1 MSHRREAGAVPPWVI
16 PEEHANSTL
25 KNTKIQLIH
34 NNNNNNLM
42 NTDNDKEQINE
53 IINKTNHIDN
63 LCMPTIVPLKKEQLY
78 ITGGQLVNSDYM
90 QLADILIEDGKVVS
104 IGKNIEVQS
113 NTPTVD
119 ATGMLIMPGGI
130 DISTFLIQ
138 DLNSFDKEAYT
149 NATKKALLGGTT
161 TIVDTILCPKESS
174 AVNLLKKYQ
183 DNLSETRLWCD
194 VVIRIGF
201 MEIQE
206 AQLNEIDQL
215 SKQYGINSFLFIV
228 DPFEMN
234 KTSEE
239 PLFITNLLKAFDKCK
254 QTGSIAVVKCDLSG
268 STDHLNKQNELERNL
283 VEKCIYLANSTNCP
297 IIFTSV
303 NGINTIERISE
314 GRRQIPPVHI
324 TACCTP
330 KTLLPQVACNQQTD
344 NTLLH
349 LLTNGD
355 ITLISS
361 DQSNAN
367 TTRKSNDQ
375 QTIEQRLITTW
386 EAAVPSGWLDAS
398 SFVSLISANPARY
411 LGLYP
416 NKGSLHPGADAD
428 LICWPYE
435 SLTNPGIGQPSLII
449 HHGKLMEYNGNLIEK
464 QGNNDILKMISLNN
478 FSEIQPSQP
487 CGVLQTG
494 KLFPSTIYGLVNASE
509 RLRKNNQMPI
519 IREPW
524 TMNNLTGELN
534 TLQTKMSKINE
545 NGSINEQMKIDNTQ
559 IASNDSV
566 MTPSTNTRT
575 IRGQRDLHA
584 SGFSLSGAQIDD
596 DRPIRS
602 GIRTQQQNETRNPLW

>member
-25 KNTKIQLIH
+25 KNKTIPII
-34 NNNNNNLM
+34 NNNLI
-42 NTDNDKEQINE
+42 NINKNDKEQVNE
-53 IINKTNHIDN
+53 TTINKHNQIDN
-63 LCMPTIVPLKKEQLY
+63 FCMPINVQMKKEQLY
-78 ITGGQLVNSDYM
+78 ITGGQLVNSDCM
-90 QLADILIEDGKVVS
+90 QFADILIEDGKVVS
-104 IGKNIEVQS
+104 TGKNIKVQS
-113 NTPTVD
+113 DTPTLD
-119 ATGMLIMPGGI
+119 ASGMLIMPGGI
-130 DISTFLIQ
+130 DISTYLIQ

-149 NATKKALLGGTT
+149 NTTKKALLGGTT
-161 TIVDTILCPKESS
+161 TIVDTILCPKGSS
-174 AVNLLKKYQ
+174 AVNLMKKYQ
-183 DNLSETRLWCD
+183 DNLHETKLWCD

-215 SKQYGINSFLFIV
+215 SKQYGINSFLFII

-239 PLFITNLLKAFDKCK
+239 SLYIRNLLKAFDLCK
-254 QTGSIAVVKCDLSG
+254 QTGAIAVIKCDLSG
-268 STDHLNKQNELERNL
+268 STDHLNKQNELEKSL
-283 VEKCIYLANSTNCP
+283 VEKCIHLADSTNCP

-303 NGINTIERISE
+303 SEMNTIERISE
-314 GRRQIPPVHI
+314 GRRQIPPVHV

-361 DQSNAN
+361 DQSNTN
-367 TTRKSNDQ
+367 TTGKSNDL
-375 QTIEQRLITTW
+375 QTIGQRLITTW

-398 SFVSLISANPARY
+398 SFVSLTSANAAQY

-416 NKGSLHPGADAD
+416 NKGSLYPGADAD

-435 SLTNPGIGQPSLII
+435 SLTNPAIGQPTLIV
-449 HHGKLMEYNGNLIEK
+449 HHGKVMAYNGSLIEK
-464 QGNNDILKMISLNN
+464 QGNNDALKMISLNN
-478 FSEIQPSQP
+478 FNEIQPSQP
-487 CGVLQTG
+487 CGALKTG
-494 KLFPSTIYGLVNASE
+494 RLFPSTIYGLVNASE
-509 RLRKNNQMPI
+509 RLRKSNQMAI

-524 TMNNLTGELN
+524 TMNNLTTELN
-534 TLQTKMSKINE
+534 TLQTKISNNTE
-545 NGSINEQMKIDNTQ
+545 NSSINEQMKIDNTQ
-559 IASNDSV
+559 IESNDSV
-566 MTPSTNTRT
+566 MTSSTNTRT